1 MDPRTGR
8 VDRPGVD
15 RASAVLGPAGTPSR
29 LVGGGS
35 SRSAPSPNSDG
46 DLDRSQGKASSP
58 DCCLDGL
65 PGESSSGDPRLRAGT
80 WRTAET
86 VSGCVSAGRRGRR
99 AAIRPH
105 QRFNEPFGRQ
115 PVDVGTGVGA
125 GTIGGATGLH
135 PRGPPLPQ
143 GARRR
148 LVDGQSLTGPERRV
162 SARRS
167 RHSQRAAPG
176 PRTTV
181 RPPHCSLAPAP
192 GTFTER
198 SGPPVRDGF
207 PLHQTAPERVLR
219 SQRPLRSQ
227 RRRAATGHTRAATTS
242 TQGDPP

>member
-65 PGESSSGDPRLRAGT
+65 PEESSSGDPRLRAGT

-105 QRFNEPFGRQ
+105 QRFNEPFGHQ

-167 RHSQRAAPG
+167 LHQDDHPPTRHRREARPPLPRAAMILTSALEARRTLSHPTGREVVPSPARATPARPG
-176 PRTTV
+176 
-181 RPPHCSLAPAP
+181 C
-192 GTFTER
+192 
-198 SGPPVRDGF
+198 GPPEH
-207 PLHQTAPERVLR
+207 LQTTC
-219 SQRPLRSQ
+219 RPHSDRELVIYR
-227 RRRAATGHTRAATTS
+227 G
-242 TQGDPP
+242 